1 MQSVHAAGSAM
12 TSYPLCA
19 CGCGR
24 QAPPDSALCDS
35 GGAWWRFSC
44 AARVLKGVR
53 SLQNLPPHDLTELVK
68 ILGRNGF
75 ALADVI
81 VGALPFDRTVDG

>member
-1 MQSVHAAGSAM
+1 MAFN
-12 TSYPLCA
+12 LCA

-24 QAPPDSALCDS
+24 QADPHIALCDS

-53 SLQNLPPHDLTELVK
+53 TLQNLPPDELGVFVS
-68 ILGRNGF
+68 ILRSHGF
-75 ALADVI
+75 GLADTV
-81 VGALPFDRTVDG
+81 VGALPFESEVGDG